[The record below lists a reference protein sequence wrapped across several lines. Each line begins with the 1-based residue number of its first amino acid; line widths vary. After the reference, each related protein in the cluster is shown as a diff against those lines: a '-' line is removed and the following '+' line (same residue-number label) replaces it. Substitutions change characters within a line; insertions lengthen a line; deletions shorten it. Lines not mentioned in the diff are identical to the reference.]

1 MNEKYVWLH
10 MMGLRSTIIC
20 VAFIYIYI
28 YIYIYI

>member
-28 YIYIYI
+28 